1 MKYKKIFF
9 SYSRT
14 DTAFAIKLA
23 LDLKKDDYDVWI
35 DQEDIRA
42 GSEWDMQI
50 EQALTTCDCLVY
62 IQSERSAAS
71 QNVLDEVYYVL
82 EENKPVIPVLISE
95 SKAPFRIKRLQYIN
109 FINNYEAGLQSL
121 KDNLSGAALPDVSNG
136 NFKEGNP
143 VYKNR
148 SKYLIGLLVLM
159 AAAAGL
165 FYFLR
170 TGTTAPETIINNE
183 DISNKDSAISK
194 EIFTGN
200 WILTGTQP
208 DMSERKG
215 YLKIEDGDNGK
226 LNIKTSV
233 QFYYPKTN
241 DTAYHEVFNAFAECK
256 NCVFKN
262 EIEITDKQVDVGSHR
277 YMILKEDE
285 PGKGKAGDTVLNAGL
300 NTAVKASVVLHL
312 SKDKVLLTI
321 NKKDSSAA
329 SYGITIPPFEYVFS
343 FKKEE

>member
-1 MKYKKIFF
+1 MKYKKVFF

-23 LDLKKDDYDVWI
+23 LDLKKDGYDVWI

-50 EQALTTCDCLVY
+50 EQALSTCDCLVY
-62 IQSERSAAS
+62 IQSEKSAAS

-109 FINNYEAGLQSL
+109 FINNYETGLQSL
-121 KDNLSGAALPDVSNG
+121 KDTLSGTLPEVSNE
-136 NFKEGNP
+136 NFKKDNSA
-143 VYKNR
+143 YKNR
-148 SKYLIGLLVLM
+148 SKYVIGFLVLV

-170 TGTTAPETIINNE
+170 TGTNAPEAIINKE
-183 DISNKDSAISK
+183 DISNKDSVISK
-194 EIFTGN
+194 ENFTGN
-200 WILTGTQP
+200 WILTGMQP

-215 YLKIEDGDNGK
+215 YLKIEDGDDGK

-233 QFYYPKTN
+233 QFYYPKAN

-256 NCVFKN
+256 NCTFKN
-262 EIEITDKQVDVGSHR
+262 EIALTDKQVDVGSQR
-277 YMILKEDE
+277 YIILKEDE
-285 PGKGKAGDTVLNAGL
+285 PGKGKAGDTILNAGL

-312 SKDKVLLTI
+312 SKNNVLLTI
-321 NKKDSSAA
+321 SKKDTSAA
-329 SYGITIPPFEYVFS
+329 SYGITIPPFEYAFF
-343 FKKEE
+343 FKKDE